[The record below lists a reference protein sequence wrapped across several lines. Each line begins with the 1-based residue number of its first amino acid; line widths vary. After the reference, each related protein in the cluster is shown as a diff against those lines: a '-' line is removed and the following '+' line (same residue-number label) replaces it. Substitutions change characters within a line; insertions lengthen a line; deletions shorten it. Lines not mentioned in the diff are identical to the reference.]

1 MIPAVGK
8 TDLRPDRP
16 PLVDPE
22 YAPLL
27 AELAEPDERAA
38 RGDIAIGD
46 LLDRQAAIFRGLRG
60 SVLLKSPAYRSY
72 ARSVGE
78 RSAAAGFFLGA
89 YLPFDI
95 PGPVERRY
103 RLTFT
108 GPDTPGFGQVKVA
121 AKDSGKLYALN
132 GFPPVGGSASGAAEA
147 AIGILVRPAHAI
159 SRLTFTPYVSYAFGH
174 RADVPTGQGK
184 VNFATSAG
192 ELDLVVDRINPVTGA
207 GEPFLRKSFPVWQK
221 YTGTGAGYGWVH
233 GHGQFPGANL
243 GLQVIAGSGDLLAM
257 WVVVRVSLS
266 KQDFDPHFF
275 TTGQAYLDCDI
286 PFMWVDEV
294 SLT

>member
-1 MIPAVGK
+1 MTATEPMPQRGGADVRELDDPALAATVSAAG
-8 TDLRPDRP
+8 PDRP

-27 AELAEPDERAA
+27 AELAELDERAA

-121 AKDSGKLYALN
+121 PRTAASCTRSTASRPWAA
-132 GFPPVGGSASGAAEA
+132 PPAARRRPPSASWSG
-147 AIGILVRPAHAI
+147 RRTR
-159 SRLTFTPYVSYAFGH
+159 S
-174 RADVPTGQGK
+174 
-184 VNFATSAG
+184 
-192 ELDLVVDRINPVTGA
+192 
-207 GEPFLRKSFPVWQK
+207 
-221 YTGTGAGYGWVH
+221 
-233 GHGQFPGANL
+233 PG
-243 GLQVIAGSGDLLAM
+243 
-257 WVVVRVSLS
+257 
-266 KQDFDPHFF
+266 
-275 TTGQAYLDCDI
+275 
-286 PFMWVDEV
+286 
-294 SLT
+294 

>member
-1 MIPAVGK
+1 MTATEPMPQRGGADVRELDDPALAATVSAAG
-8 TDLRPDRP
+8 PDRP

-27 AELAEPDERAA
+27 AELAELDERAA

-46 LLDRQAAIFRGLRG
+46 LLDRQAAFFR
-60 SVLLKSPAYRSY
+60 
-72 ARSVGE
+72 
-78 RSAAAGFFLGA
+78 GA

-132 GFPPVGGSASGAAEA
+132 GFPPVGGSASGTAEA

-174 RADVPTGQGK
+174 RADVPTAQGK

-192 ELDLVVDRINPVTGA
+192 ELDLVVDRINPVTGT
-207 GEPFLRKSFPVWQK
+207 GEPFLRKSFPLWQK